1 MLKEYSYIIRP
12 LYSLGY
18 QIKLKMP
25 KRYAPKLRRPT
36 IFEDYFNTELSAYKY
51 KNIPVRWS
59 TNLKLSA
66 YKYKNIPVRWSTKL
80 SDNKNRHLKLNSFKN
95 INIK

>member
-51 KNIPVRWS
+51 KNIPVS
-59 TNLKLSA
+59 
-66 YKYKNIPVRWSTKL
+66 WSTKL
-80 SDNKNRHLKLNSFKN
+80 SDKKNRHLKLNSFKN